1 MGSAISLSSYESASS
16 GLDQEHNASPLL
28 PHNDC
33 STDNFLNSNSDTSPE
48 TTNSGAD
55 SSYHT
60 YPYGMRKYASALD
73 LNAEGLELALAKLMH
88 GVSLSIGHHSCCY
101 NNSSDPNLADI
112 HSRRSSIHKILIR
125 VKDISTQTD
134 QISFCDIGVN
144 TILNEPI
151 LELSKLSPNE
161 RQILQQKAI
170 QQIINERKLND
181 DLLNRTYSTPKAN
194 DKQFSPTQP
203 LNRSCS
209 HNDVTLL
216 DNHLVILLTF
226 ISNLLYYS

>member
-144 TILNEPI
+144 TDEPI
-151 LELSKLSPNE
+151 LELSKLSQND

-170 QQIINERKLND
+170 QQIINGRKLNN
-181 DLLNRTYSTPKAN
+181 DLFNNTYSTSVAN
-194 DKQFSPTQP
+194 KQFSTTHP

-216 DNHLVILLTF
+216 DNHLVILFTI

>member
-16 GLDQEHNASPLL
+16 GLDQEHNAMPSIPL
-28 PHNDC
+28 NDC
-33 STDNFLNSNSDTSPE
+33 SNDVYLNTNSDTSPE

-134 QISFCDIGVN
+134 EISFCDTGVN
-144 TILNEPI
+144 TILNEPL
-151 LELSKLSPNE
+151 LELSNLSPNE
-161 RQILQQKAI
+161 RQILQQKAM
-170 QQIINERKLND
+170 QQLISEYKLND
-181 DLLNRTYSTPKAN
+181 DLLRTTYSTPIAN
-194 DKQFSPTQP
+194 QRPFPPSQQ

-216 DNHLVILLTF
+216 DDHLVRFFALNFKL
-226 ISNLLYYS
+226 